1 MIKMYCDICGKELS
15 DHCRDVVNLDFNC
28 FGTAGFTLEIDK
40 YKPKDSELNLCVA
53 CAEKVVS
60 DIEDLRK
67 IAKQGVAAKFE

>member
-15 DHCRDVVNLDFNC
+15 GDCRDVVNLDFNC

-40 YKPKDSELNLCVA
+40 CKPKDSELNLCVE

-67 IAKQGVAAKFE
+67 IEKQKGL

>member
-1 MIKMYCDICGKELS
+1 MIKMYCDICEKELS
-15 DHCRDVVNLDFNC
+15 EDCKDVINIDFNS

-40 YKPKDSELNLCVA
+40 YKPKSKSSELNLCVE

-67 IAKQGVAAKFE
+67 IAKQEGR

>member
-15 DHCRDVVNLDFNC
+15 EDCNNVVNLDFNY
-28 FGTAGFTLEIDK
+28 FGTAGFMCEIDK
-40 YKPKDSELNLCVA
+40 YKPKASELNLCVE

-67 IAKQGVAAKFE
+67 IAKQEGR